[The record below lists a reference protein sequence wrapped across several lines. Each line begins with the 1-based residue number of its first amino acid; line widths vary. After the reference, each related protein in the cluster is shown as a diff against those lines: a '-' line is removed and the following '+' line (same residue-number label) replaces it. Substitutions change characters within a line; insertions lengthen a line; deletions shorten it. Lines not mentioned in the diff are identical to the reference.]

1 MESKDGKEDK
11 NVNALLS
18 LPDSTKTL
26 GKKSKSREV
35 NPSGLKRKVSQDT
48 RRMPQKDKPAIS
60 GASPKTAGHKN
71 GKESFCGPEEKY
83 ALAFKYSPIGICI
96 SSLQD
101 GRYVEVNEVYSNF
114 LGYRREEL
122 IGRTSSEI
130 NLWVDMA
137 ERDAL
142 VRELLEKG
150 TVTDFQLRF
159 RDRNGHVHWGNVA
172 AALVTIGQELYVL
185 TQTQDVTDKK
195 KIKEQFEKSEAK
207 YRLLAENLTDVIFTI
222 DMNFNYTYA
231 SPSTYHLLGYTA
243 EELMTMKVENLVDPE
258 TLAWFMEMLAEEM
271 EIEKRPDRDLKRS
284 RVLEYQH
291 IRKDGSTIWVENK
304 ITFLRDQDNN
314 AIGIIGTVRDIAE
327 RKRAEE
333 QVCKEIDF
341 NRSVLDSLTVPFFMF
356 DTASMTFFRWNK
368 TFSAVSGYSD
378 EELGQMRP
386 SALISEHQKDFLL
399 AKFEEFQRTGHIA
412 FEMPVLSKNGSV
424 TPYLLSGNLLHHD
437 GKPFVVGMG
446 IDITERKKAEESLRR
461 SEEKYRTILENMEE
475 GYFEVDLSGNFT
487 FFNDATCRH
496 FGYSREEMTGMK
508 NRQYMDEKNS
518 KALYIVF
525 NRIYETD
532 QPVTNLEW
540 QIIRKDGAK
549 RDIEGFVFLL
559 KDVAG
564 TPIGFR
570 GIVRDIT
577 ERKQVQEKLHR
588 ERQLFK
594 SVTEQS
600 SDIIIIADTRGRI
613 TYENPAVEKI
623 LGYRVEERLG
633 ASGYDLV
640 HPDDAQIVADA
651 AGKLFHNIQAPVQK
665 GEIRLHHKNGSWRT
679 FEVTASN
686 LVKDHVVEAAI
697 VNMHDITARKRS
709 EELIRQSEAKYRLLA
724 DNMKDYVWLMDLNLK
739 INYISPSVERLMGY
753 SLEDF
758 KKFSLDKFLTVQSFQ
773 AAMDFFAIEM
783 PKALGAPPDYVLERS
798 LELEFCCKNG
808 QTVWGECNFS
818 LIRDDKGKPL
828 SLLGVSRNIN
838 ERKQMEDALR
848 KSEENFRHSLD
859 DSPLGVRISTV
870 EGKTLYANRAI
881 LDMYGYDSKEELQ
894 NTPLQERYTPETFEA
909 FKERKKKRLKG
920 QFGPSEYEISI
931 IRKDG
936 EIRHLHVFRKE
947 IFWNGQK
954 QSQVIYEDITLRRR
968 AENRLN
974 ETLESLRQSIKITIQ
989 VLGTASEAKDPYMA
1003 GHQRRVA
1010 DLARAIATEMK
1021 LPQDKIEAIR
1031 MASAIH
1037 DIGKISVPAEI
1048 LCKPAIL
1055 SDIEFSFVKNHPR
1068 YSYDIMKEV
1077 ESPWPL
1083 ADIVYQHHERM
1094 DGSGYPLGL
1103 KNDEILIES
1112 RILAV
1117 ADVVEAMISYRP
1129 YRPALALEMALAE
1142 IEDNAGTLYDAEVV
1156 KACLRL
1162 FRDKN
1167 YQMS

>member
-159 RDRNGHVHWGNVA
+159 RDRNGNVHWGNVA

-327 RKRAEE
+327 RKQA
-333 QVCKEIDF
+333 
-341 NRSVLDSLTVPFFMF
+341 
-356 DTASMTFFRWNK
+356 
-368 TFSAVSGYSD
+368 
-378 EELGQMRP
+378 
-386 SALISEHQKDFLL
+386 
-399 AKFEEFQRTGHIA
+399 
-412 FEMPVLSKNGSV
+412 
-424 TPYLLSGNLLHHD
+424 
-437 GKPFVVGMG
+437 
-446 IDITERKKAEESLRR
+446 
-461 SEEKYRTILENMEE
+461 
-475 GYFEVDLSGNFT
+475 
-487 FFNDATCRH
+487 
-496 FGYSREEMTGMK
+496 
-508 NRQYMDEKNS
+508 
-518 KALYIVF
+518 
-525 NRIYETD
+525 
-532 QPVTNLEW
+532 
-540 QIIRKDGAK
+540 
-549 RDIEGFVFLL
+549 
-559 KDVAG
+559 
-564 TPIGFR
+564 
-570 GIVRDIT
+570 
-577 ERKQVQEKLHR
+577 QEKLHR
-588 ERQLFK
+588 ERQLIK
-594 SVTEQS
+594 SVMEQS
-600 SDIIIIADTRGRI
+600 TDIIIIVDVRGRI
-613 TYENPAVEKI
+613 IYENPAVEKI

-633 ASGYDLV
+633 ASGYDLM